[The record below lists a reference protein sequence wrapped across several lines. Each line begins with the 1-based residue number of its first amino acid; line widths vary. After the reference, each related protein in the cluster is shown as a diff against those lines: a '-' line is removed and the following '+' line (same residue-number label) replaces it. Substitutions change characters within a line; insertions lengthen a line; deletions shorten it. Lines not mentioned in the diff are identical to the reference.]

1 MKRKEDEGSRLEL
14 RGGGG
19 GGGGGGRRE
28 VHTRMKIQNT
38 ENDEEV

>member
-14 RGGGG
+14 RG